1 MKMSML
7 IAAALVMPAFLS
19 LAQSVGAEDM
29 NNMKELNITM
39 KPATTPADKA
49 FAASMKTM
57 MNGMNV
63 KPTGKPDTDFILMMM
78 PHHQG
83 AIDMAKVELQY
94 GTDPELR
101 QLATDIVAAQ
111 QKEIT
116 QMKDWL
122 AKNGK

>member
-29 NNMKELNITM
+29 NNMKKLNITM

-63 KPTGKPDTDFILMMM
+63 KPTGKPDTDFVLMMM

>member
-1 MKMSML
+1 MMK
-7 IAAALVMPAFLS
+7 
-19 LAQSVGAEDM
+19 
-29 NNMKELNITM
+29 
-39 KPATTPADKA
+39 
-49 FAASMKTM
+49 
-57 MNGMNV
+57 GMNV
-63 KPTGKPDTDFILMMM
+63 KPTGDPDKDFVLMMM

-101 QLATDIVAAQ
+101 QLATDIVTAQ
-111 QKEIT
+111 EKEIT

>member
-1 MKMSML
+1 MKISTVQV
-7 IAAALVMPAFLS
+7 AAALLMIPAL
-19 LAQSVGAEDM
+19 LHTQSAHADEMKGM
-29 NNMKELNITM
+29 NMAT
-39 KPATTPADKA
+39 KPAATAADKA
-49 FAASMKTM
+49 FAASMQTM
-57 MNGMNV
+57 MKGMNV
-63 KPTGKPDTDFILMMM
+63 KPTGNPDKDFVLMMM

-101 QLATDIVAAQ
+101 QLATDIVTAQ
-111 QKEIT
+111 EKEIA